1 MDENQQTK
9 LKQQVFARVYS
20 RLNDMQRQAVLK
32 VSGPVLILA
41 GAGSGKTTVLIH
53 RISNLIRFG
62 TASETPGLPPL
73 SQQDLAW
80 LQAYAGGTEPEDA
93 ARLESL
99 LARDPVRP
107 WNILAITFTNKAAG
121 ELKDRLRQTLGDRG
135 GDVNAST
142 FHAACA
148 RILRSEIA
156 PLGYTGSFTIYDTD
170 DSLRVIKDCMRE
182 LNLDEKQFSPRGVL
196 SAISAAKDLMDD
208 PDVFPAGGD
217 YFAQTVAKVYTG
229 YRKALQSANALD
241 FDDIILL
248 TVRLLEQYPDVL
260 EKYRRRFRYIMVDEY
275 QDTNHKQF
283 RLVELLAGG
292 SRNICVV
299 GDDDQSIYKF
309 RGATIENILSFEQ
322 QYPGAAV
329 IRLEENYRS
338 TGNILDAAN
347 HVIAHNTQRKG
358 KTLWTSNGSGD
369 KITLYRGVS
378 EQAEAAYIART
389 IAENVQSG
397 AKYSDHAVL
406 YRMNAQSNA
415 LEQAL
420 IRWDVPYRILGGMR
434 FFERKEIKDMLAYL
448 CVLENPGDRL
458 RLLRIINEPKRGI
471 GAATLDTAD
480 QISQQLGLSLF
491 EVVAHAADYPLL
503 SKKSGPLMA
512 FAAMMQGLMEQ
523 AASQP
528 VSETFRLLLE
538 QSGYVQAL
546 RAQGLEGQ
554 TRIENIEE
562 LGSTIAKY
570 EEETDSPTLS
580 GFLEEVALYTDI
592 DNYDP
597 DADAV
602 VLMTLHSAKGL
613 EFPVVFIPG
622 MEEGIFPGM
631 QSIYNPAECEEE
643 RRLAYVGITRA
654 KQRLYLCCA
663 GERMLFGR
671 TNRNRQSRFLEE
683 IPAELVE
690 RRDELAEKLQQVRAA
705 ASVVEK
711 KARRVIDRGSSMAQ
725 GRAAAPAPAEA
736 FDIAPGD
743 TVSHRVFGKGL
754 VLGVTPMG
762 GDYLVEVAFEK
773 VGTKR
778 IMSNFARL
786 TKL

>member
-1 MDENQQTK
+1 
-9 LKQQVFARVYS
+9 
-20 RLNDMQRQAVLK
+20 
-32 VSGPVLILA
+32 
-41 GAGSGKTTVLIH
+41 
-53 RISNLIRFG
+53 
-62 TASETPGLPPL
+62 
-73 SQQDLAW
+73 
-80 LQAYAGGTEPEDA
+80 
-93 ARLESL
+93 
-99 LARDPVRP
+99 
-107 WNILAITFTNKAAG
+107 
-121 ELKDRLRQTLGDRG
+121 
-135 GDVNAST
+135 
-142 FHAACA
+142 
-148 RILRSEIA
+148 
-156 PLGYTGSFTIYDTD
+156 
-170 DSLRVIKDCMRE
+170 
-182 LNLDEKQFSPRGVL
+182 
-196 SAISAAKDLMDD
+196 
-208 PDVFPAGGD
+208 
-217 YFAQTVAKVYTG
+217 
-229 YRKALQSANALD
+229 
-241 FDDIILL
+241 
-248 TVRLLEQYPDVL
+248 
-260 EKYRRRFRYIMVDEY
+260 
-275 QDTNHKQF
+275 
-283 RLVELLAGG
+283 
-292 SRNICVV
+292 
-299 GDDDQSIYKF
+299 
-309 RGATIENILSFEQ
+309 
-322 QYPGAAV
+322 
-329 IRLEENYRS
+329 
-338 TGNILDAAN
+338 
-347 HVIAHNTQRKG
+347 
-358 KTLWTSNGSGD
+358 
-369 KITLYRGVS
+369 
-378 EQAEAAYIART
+378 
-389 IAENVQSG
+389 
-397 AKYSDHAVL
+397 
-406 YRMNAQSNA
+406 
-415 LEQAL
+415 
-420 IRWDVPYRILGGMR
+420 
-434 FFERKEIKDMLAYL
+434 
-448 CVLENPGDRL
+448 
-458 RLLRIINEPKRGI
+458 
-471 GAATLDTAD
+471 
-480 QISQQLGLSLF
+480 
-491 EVVAHAADYPLL
+491 
-503 SKKSGPLMA
+503 MA